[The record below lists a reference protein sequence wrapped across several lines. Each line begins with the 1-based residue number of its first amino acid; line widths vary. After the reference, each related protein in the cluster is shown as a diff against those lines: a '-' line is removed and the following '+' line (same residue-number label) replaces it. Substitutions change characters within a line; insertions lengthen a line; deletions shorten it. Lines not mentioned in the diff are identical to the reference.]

1 MWIMDSKTNIAQQG
15 VRTVQTGI
23 DAVTK
28 ATGKVPDMVRKVASG
43 DKTGTGTPPKYIVVE
58 DLPDDVKESYLSI
71 LVWFV
76 HFDDNQIDGRE
87 LCEIQLLM
95 TQVRCNAAVR
105 EAVRAN
111 LENPHRLVAQTQIE
125 PILKHGAVES
135 TDMALALKCSLMKDA
150 IRVYRATSEGTAC
163 GQPGISRLADI
174 LELDDNQIQFI
185 EDACLQD
192 EKILAGE
199 LSDSQIAN
207 AAKGM
212 VAQAA
217 SVGVPVAAI
226 YLSGSVAGLSAAGI
240 TSGLAALGLGGVLGL
255 SAMVSGIGVAVIGG
269 VVAYKGVQWALG
281 GSKRNR
287 ASLREMMLQEVLRTH
302 QRAIIY
308 LGEDMSHFGKRVA
321 ALSEETEKNRDAIDS
336 LWREVT
342 LLSRSAE
349 ALSRLGERAN
359 GLEHDLQ
366 EATGQSES

>member
-1 MWIMDSKTNIAQQG
+1 MDSATNIAKQG
-15 VRTVQTGI
+15 KRTVQAGI
-23 DAVTK
+23 DAVTA
-28 ATGKVPDMVRKVASG
+28 ATGKVPDMVRKVAAG

-58 DLPDDVKESYLSI
+58 DLPDDVKESYLSV

-76 HFDDNQIDGRE
+76 HADDCQIDERE

-95 TQVRCNAAVR
+95 TQLRCDAAVR
-105 EAVRAN
+105 TAVRSS
-111 LENPHRLVAQTQIE
+111 LENPHSLVAQAQIDH
-125 PILKHGAVES
+125 ILKHGAVES

-150 IRVYRATSEGTAC
+150 IRVYRATSEGSAC
-163 GQPGISRLADI
+163 GQPRISRLADF
-174 LELDDNQIQFI
+174 LELEGKQVKFI

-199 LSDSQIAN
+199 LSDSQIADV
-207 AAKGM
+207 AKRM
-212 VAQAA
+212 VAQATA
-217 SVGVPVAAI
+217 VGVPVAAI

-240 TSGLAALGLGGVLGL
+240 TSGLAALGLGGMLGL

-269 VVAYKGVQWALG
+269 VAAYKGVQWALG

-287 ASLREMMLQEVLRTH
+287 ASLREMMLQEVLRIH
-302 QRAIIY
+302 QRAIVN
-308 LGEDMSHFGKRVA
+308 LGEDMSHFGRRVA

-359 GLEHDLQ
+359 GLEHDLR
-366 EATGQSES
+366 EAAGQSES